1 MQHFI
6 LFICFEHL
14 MFYLFIYFIL
24 PLGLKGDFL
33 KNTVIYK
40 LQQGEKH
47 FLKVFQKEL
56 MT

>member
-33 KNTVIYK
+33 KKI
-40 LQQGEKH
+40 Q
-47 FLKVFQKEL
+47 
-56 MT
+56 